1 VANVIAV
8 LAARRAL
15 TLHSA
20 GGAKQWDKT
29 HHIFPAE
36 IPRP

>member
-1 VANVIAV
+1 VANIIAV

-15 TLHSA
+15 LLHSA
-20 GGAKQWDKT
+20 GGARQWDKT

-36 IPRP
+36 ISRT